1 MKLTNT
7 TLILH
12 QPNGI
17 GYVILDEGWSV
28 NLKADL
34 MQVIPEIDLK
44 GLVEYG
50 KSKNVDIIL
59 WAGYWAFHRDME
71 KVVKHYAE
79 MGVKGFKV
87 DFMDRDD
94 QQMVNFLYEAARI
107 CAKYKMMVDF
117 HGVFKPTGLNK
128 TYPNVI
134 NYEGV
139 NGL

>member
-1 MKLTNT
+1 LEYLWCDFKAGINNETYKYY
-7 TLILH
+7 IDFASAH
-12 QPNGI
+12 GI

-79 MGVKGFKV
+79 MG
-87 DFMDRDD
+87 
-94 QQMVNFLYEAARI
+94 
-107 CAKYKMMVDF
+107 
-117 HGVFKPTGLNK
+117 
-128 TYPNVI
+128 
-134 NYEGV
+134 
-139 NGL
+139 